1 MRTMPYGIDFGFLK
15 GAIIKD
21 KYGVLTGTRKAI
33 RVLSQKEELDEG
45 VIRYF
50 LEQALEINVNK

>member
-1 MRTMPYGIDFGFLK
+1 
-15 GAIIKD
+15 
-21 KYGVLTGTRKAI
+21 VLTGKRKAI